1 MDLRSR
7 TIAAAAAGLVLAGT
21 ASIVTAA
28 EKFRHLTAPQ
38 IHDRFVGM
46 ELGDDVHWRG
56 SFWLGMKIDVPV
68 LSSINVAS
76 LLLTLGALATVFRF
90 EINMIAVLGTCAAIG
105 VIYYLATGQVA

>member
-1 MDLRSR
+1 M
-7 TIAAAAAGLVLAGT
+7 
-21 ASIVTAA
+21 
-28 EKFRHLTAPQ
+28 
-38 IHDRFVGM
+38 
-46 ELGDDVHWRG
+46 
-56 SFWLGMKIDVPV
+56 PV